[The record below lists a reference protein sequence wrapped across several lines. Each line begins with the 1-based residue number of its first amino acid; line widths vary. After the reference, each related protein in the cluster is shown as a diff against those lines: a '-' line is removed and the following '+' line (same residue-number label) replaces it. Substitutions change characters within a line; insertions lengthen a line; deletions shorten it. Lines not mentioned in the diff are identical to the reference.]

1 MFGTLCLITC
11 TLLFAVPIPPDTSY
25 WAYAFPSLC
34 LCVMG
39 ADTLFPSLILFN
51 SHSLPRED
59 QALGGGL
66 INAFAQVVRAINLA
80 VGVAIQVAVQE
91 SQQMSNSE
99 AVTGTANLHNPAF
112 LAGLRAGQWFSVG
125 LAVAAL
131 VIVVFAFRGAGIMGG
146 AK

>member
-11 TLLFAVPIPPDTSY
+11 TILFAVPIPTETSY

-59 QALGGGL
+59 QALGGAL
-66 INAFAQVVRAINLA
+66 INGVAQVVRAIGLA
-80 VGVAIQVAVQE
+80 IGIAIQVAVQE
-91 SQQMSNSE
+91 SHQDSDKE
-99 AVTGTANLHNPAF
+99 AVTGTSNLHNPAF
-112 LAGLRAGQWFSVG
+112 LAGLRAGQWFSV
-125 LAVAAL
+125 AEAAAAL
-131 VIVVFAFRGAGIMGG
+131 LVVVFVFKEAGIMGK

>member
-1 MFGTLCLITC
+1 
-11 TLLFAVPIPPDTSY
+11 
-25 WAYAFPSLC
+25 
-34 LCVMG
+34 MG

-80 VGVAIQVAVQE
+80 VGIAIQVAVQE
-91 SQQMSNSE
+91 SQQMSNSD
-99 AVTGTANLHNPAF
+99 AVTGTDNLHNPAF

-125 LAVAAL
+125 LAVASL
-131 VIVVFAFRGAGIMGG
+131 VVVVFAFRGAGIMGSG
-146 AK
+146 K